1 MRRFE
6 KFSWVQF
13 SPFKTKFL
21 SNLFTQKEDN
31 RFFTTT
37 VKRLPLLFACVL
49 FFLGSDLQAQKQNQ
63 AQKSLDSLMRMAR
76 YENSEGQLVG
86 ALRGYLQALQ
96 MANKSQNKELIF
108 DLYYEIGLVYQKG
121 RLHEKAIEYFTK
133 AQEYLPR
140 KEGSQQEISLTLN
153 LGQSLFLQKDYERAI
168 AAYQHVLGFLPAQEK
183 PYARIQTLTQLIN
196 SYQAQGI
203 YEKTLP
209 YNEEILNINRNL
221 GDSVAV
227 SVSLNNLGY
236 THKFLGNNQVALN
249 YFLECAKLERKLKKG
264 DDLITLTNIAIIY
277 QNLNNQEMALKYA
290 SDAMRIA
297 EKGNQQIELARI
309 YDLLAAI
316 YFQVGDFYNARLYN
330 EMAQSLAKARKQ
342 DLILQ
347 NTYLTASEIEQ
358 EADNYEKALD
368 YYKSYLTLRDSLLL
382 QERLKQQELLQQQFL
397 IERTEKEMS
406 LLLVD
411 QELKDAALREQALT
425 LEARN
430 QELARLQSE
439 QNLQK
444 ATLAQERL
452 EQERNKQAL
461 LIANQQLQAEKS
473 ARELAD
479 LQKQKELQALE
490 LAKSNLEKQA
500 KDKEIQMIES
510 QKKLAEEN
518 SLLQT
523 EKLKEQEERNFVVR
537 VLLALALLVVI
548 LVVLGLFWV
557 QRKNK
562 ELAYQ
567 KEQILYK
574 NVELEQQTEEI
585 QSQRDSISK
594 KNEELNELYTKV
606 TDSINYAERIQRS
619 ILLPESQ
626 IIQHFHSAF
635 IFFLPRDVVSGD
647 FYWFAEVQKQ
657 NINYKIIAAVDCTGH
672 GVPGAFMSLIG
683 NDLLNEIVNV
693 RKITEAGEILNRLDA
708 GVKSTLKQEYT
719 ANRDGMD
726 LALCVIEKI
735 VEEATETDSKTKEKS
750 KPILHYAGAKNP
762 LFYVKEG
769 ALHQIKADKMP
780 IGGETQIYGDTNFT
794 THSLEI
800 EGDEIFY
807 IFSDGYQDQF
817 GGQAGK
823 KFMVKNFKELLLE
836 VSTKPFSAQKE
847 ELGKRLKEW
856 QGKKHEQV
864 DDILVIGFRVG

>member
-1 MRRFE
+1 LGASVALQTEFY
-6 KFSWVQF
+6 
-13 SPFKTKFL
+13 
-21 SNLFTQKEDN
+21 SNLFAEKNSKKDRKKSSSFYFIKIKQVL
-31 RFFTTT
+31 FLF
-37 VKRLPLLFACVL
+37 VCLLF
-49 FFLGSDLQAQKQNQ
+49 FFGSDLQAQKQSQ
-63 AQKSLDSLMRMAR
+63 AQKSLDSLMRLAR
-76 YENSEGQLVG
+76 HQNSEGELVG
-86 ALRGYLQALQ
+86 TLRSYLQALQ
-96 MANKSQNKELIF
+96 IANKSQNKELIF
-108 DLYYEIGLVYQKG
+108 ELYYEIGLVYQKG
-121 RLHEKAIEYFTK
+121 KLYEKAIEYFTK
-133 AQEYLPR
+133 AQEFLPR
-140 KEGSQQEISLTLN
+140 KGGAEQEISLMLN

-168 AAYQHVLGFLPAQEK
+168 AAYQHVLDFLPAKEK
-183 PYARIQTLTQLIN
+183 PYARIQTLMQLIN
-196 SYQAQGI
+196 SYQAQGL

-236 THKFLGNNQVALN
+236 THKFLGNNQIALN

-264 DDLITLTNIAIIY
+264 DDLITLTNIAIMY

-290 SDAMRIA
+290 SDALRIA
-297 EKGNQQIELARI
+297 EKGNQQLELARI

-330 EMAQSLAKARKQ
+330 EMARSLAKACKQ

-347 NTYLTASEIEQ
+347 NAYLTASEIEQ

-397 IERTEKEMS
+397 IERTEKEMR

-411 QELKDAALREQALT
+411 QELKDAALREQALA

-444 ATLAQERL
+444 AMLAQERL

-461 LIANQQLQAEKS
+461 LIATQQLQAEKS
-473 ARELAD
+473 RRELAD
-479 LQKQKELQALE
+479 LQRQKELQALE

-500 KDKEIQMIES
+500 KDKEIQMIEA

-518 SLLQT
+518 SLLQA
-523 EKLKEQEERNFVVR
+523 EKLKEQEKRNFVVGF
-537 VLLALALLVVI
+537 LLALALLVVI

-562 ELAYQ
+562 ELAHQ
-567 KEQILYK
+567 KEQVLYK

-585 QSQRDSISK
+585 QSQRDAISK

-626 IIQHFHSAF
+626 IIQHFKEAF

-647 FYWFAEVQKQ
+647 FYWFAEGS
-657 NINYKIIAAVDCTGH
+657 A
-672 GVPGAFMSLIG
+672 
-683 NDLLNEIVNV
+683 
-693 RKITEAGEILNRLDA
+693 
-708 GVKSTLKQEYT
+708 
-719 ANRDGMD
+719 
-726 LALCVIEKI
+726 
-735 VEEATETDSKTKEKS
+735 KTKFQ
-750 KPILHYAGAKNP
+750 L
-762 LFYVKEG
+762 
-769 ALHQIKADKMP
+769 
-780 IGGETQIYGDTNFT
+780 
-794 THSLEI
+794 
-800 EGDEIFY
+800 
-807 IFSDGYQDQF
+807 
-817 GGQAGK
+817 
-823 KFMVKNFKELLLE
+823 
-836 VSTKPFSAQKE
+836 
-847 ELGKRLKEW
+847 
-856 QGKKHEQV
+856 
-864 DDILVIGFRVG
+864 